1 MKGIVFTEFLEMVAQ
16 RFGDD
21 MVDDMI
27 ADSQVPHKG
36 AYTSVGTYP
45 HDEMVALV
53 SSMSSRTGLGMDSLL
68 EIFGHHLFGRFYA
81 HHPQFMDSTPDPL
94 EFLMGIET
102 IVHTDVRKLYPD
114 AQLPGFDTHRISANQ
129 IVMHYSSMHNFSSL
143 AAGLLKGCA
152 EHYRCNLKV
161 ERSEPRQ
168 IPSGV
173 AVDFT
178 VTRDV

>member
-1 MKGIVFTEFLEMVAQ
+1 MKGIVFTEFLEMAAQ

-21 MVDDMI
+21 MVDNIIM
-27 ADSQVPHKG
+27 DSRLPHKG

-45 HDEMVALV
+45 HEEMVALV
-53 SSMSSRTGLGMDSLL
+53 SAMSSRTGLDTDALL
-68 EIFGHHLFGRFYA
+68 DGFGHHLFGRFYV
-81 HHPQFMDSTPDPL
+81 HHPHFMDSTSDPL

-114 AQLPGFDTHRISANQ
+114 AQLPGFDTHRISHNQ
-129 IVMHYSSMHNFSSL
+129 IVMHYSSIHNFSSL
-143 AAGLLKGCA
+143 AAGLLRGCA

-161 ERSEPRQ
+161 ERSEPRN
-168 IPSGV
+168 ISRGV

-178 VTRDV
+178 VTRHG